1 VKVNKIKTSIFTVI
15 MLISTSSFSN
25 GKWLEH
31 SGGIINL
38 DNFDYM
44 TWLISSNGE
53 YYCVDDKPV
62 PANYKDMFWY
72 GSLNIEEE
80 QATDKEIKDD
90 NLKPEK
96 AYAGKVV
103 FRKRNDMS
111 LPGLFD
117 SVVTPNQNFSI
128 NEDCDLLASEKVA
141 RGMLEDVVEK
151 IRDFLGSDDMYLKLN
166 IPGNIDFFDY

>member
-1 VKVNKIKTSIFTVI
+1 

-72 GSLNIEEE
+72 GSVFLHEWRV
-80 QATDKEIKDD
+80 D
-90 NLKPEK
+90 
-96 AYAGKVV
+96 AY
-103 FRKRNDMS
+103 S
-111 LPGLFD
+111 HY
-117 SVVTPNQNFSI
+117 
-128 NEDCDLLASEKVA
+128 CD
-141 RGMLEDVVEK
+141 
-151 IRDFLGSDDMYLKLN
+151 
-166 IPGNIDFFDY
+166 